1 MYAFWKVEWKAAGK
15 SLLLWSAVVGGIGLI
30 CILLYQSMEGS
41 MAGMAENF
49 ASMGAFSEA
58 FGMNTLS
65 IATLQ
70 GYFATEIGTIHA
82 LGSSMFAATLATV
95 ILSKEE
101 DGHTAEFTFTLPVA
115 REKIIIA
122 KFAAVIASLV
132 LFTISCAGC
141 YQIGFLALGEKEITG
156 EFLRFMALQLM
167 MNTEIAS
174 ICFLI
179 SAVSKKNRAGI
190 GISIPVILYVY
201 DLMARVVPD
210 LEDVKF
216 ISPFS
221 YANATEIFSRE
232 QPDRGAF
239 VLGVLVIA
247 ALTVISGR
255 IYAKRDLAS

>member
-1 MYAFWKVEWKAAGK
+1 MYAFWKMEWKAAGK

-122 KFAAVIASLV
+122 N
-132 LFTISCAGC
+132 CAGC

-156 EFLRFMALQLM
+156 EFLRFIALQLM

>member
-1 MYAFWKVEWKAAGK
+1 MYAFWKMEWKAAGK

-115 REKIIIA
+115 REKFIIA

-132 LFTISCAGC
+132 LFTILCECDGNLFKGAAGSWGIC
-141 YQIGFLALGEKEITG
+141 PG
-156 EFLRFMALQLM
+156 
-167 MNTEIAS
+167 S
-174 ICFLI
+174 ICHCCADSHF
-179 SAVSKKNRAGI
+179 GT
-190 GISIPVILYVY
+190 
-201 DLMARVVPD
+201 DLCEA
-210 LEDVKF
+210 
-216 ISPFS
+216 
-221 YANATEIFSRE
+221 
-232 QPDRGAF
+232 
-239 VLGVLVIA
+239 
-247 ALTVISGR
+247 
-255 IYAKRDLAS
+255 